1 MEKRKRRSII
11 LTGNRITII
20 LKDGDIDI
28 IRTLQA
34 RLIKDTK
41 KKWSFSAVVSLILSI
56 GIGSKDFKDMIDT
69 VVGISKREKKK

>member
-1 MEKRKRRSII
+1 

-20 LKDGDIDI
+20 LKDDDIET

-41 KKWSFSAVVSLILSI
+41 KNWSFSSVVSLILSI
-56 GIGSKDFKDMIDT
+56 GIGSKDYKDMIDT
-69 VVGISKREKKK
+69 VIGVSKKEKKK

>member
-1 MEKRKRRSII
+1 M
-11 LTGNRITII
+11 TGNRITII
-20 LKDGDIDI
+20 LKDDDIET

-41 KKWSFSAVVSLILSI
+41 KNWSFSAVVSLILSI